1 MDPHIPPPPPP
12 APAPPPTPAPVPE
25 SPGGH
30 RYWRDGQVDL
40 QGAAAFA
47 AATADLGQG
56 EGDDSIANE
65 APLNLEFAQ
74 GDLRDVIV
82 RAKKLKDDMY
92 ATLIDGSLWHPP
104 AATMMHGPVT
114 TRARLHLAGV
124 WITPF
129 DTLIMDA
136 QDDLKQGIDAI
147 SKIADKLVEA
157 CDDWEETDWYTG
169 PETDSPVVS

>member
-12 APAPPPTPAPVPE
+12 PAPAPATAEAPPAPE

-74 GDLRDVIV
+74 DYLRVVIV

-92 ATLIDGSLWHPP
+92 ATLIDDEDSAQEIDECMSL
-104 AATMMHGPVT
+104 
-114 TRARLHLAGV
+114 

-147 SKIADKLVEA
+147 LKISGELVEA
-157 CDDWEETDWYTG
+157 CDEWEEDNPAADACHAAAVLLLTARHQ
-169 PETDSPVVS
+169 S

>member
-1 MDPHIPPPPPP
+1 MKSPIIPPPPPPLPPPPP
-12 APAPPPTPAPVPE
+12 APAPECA
-25 SPGGH
+25 GGY

-40 QGAAAFA
+40 QGATAFA

-74 GDLRDVIV
+74 DDLRVVIV

-92 ATLIDGSLWHPP
+92 ATLIDDEDSAQEIDKCMSL
-104 AATMMHGPVT
+104 
-114 TRARLHLAGV
+114 

-147 SKIADKLVEA
+147 LKISYELVEA
-157 CDDWEETDWYTG
+157 CDEWEEDT
-169 PETDSPVVS
+169 S

>member
-12 APAPPPTPAPVPE
+12 APALAPAPAPAPE
-25 SPGGH
+25 SPGRH

-40 QGAAAFA
+40 QGASAFA

-74 GDLRDVIV
+74 DDLRDIIV

-92 ATLIDGSLWHPP
+92 ATLIDGNLFHPQWCQW
-104 AATMMHGPVT
+104 GGRPVT
-114 TRARLHLAGV
+114 TRARVHLAGV

-147 SKIADKLVEA
+147 SKISDKLVEA
-157 CDDWEETDWYTG
+157 CDEWEEEDWDTG
-169 PETDSPVVS
+169 PETDNPAVS

>member
-12 APAPPPTPAPVPE
+12 PAPAPATAEAPPAPE

-74 GDLRDVIV
+74 GGLRVVIV

-92 ATLIDGSLWHPP
+92 AMLIDDEDSAQEIDECMSL
-104 AATMMHGPVT
+104 
-114 TRARLHLAGV
+114 

-147 SKIADKLVEA
+147 LKISGELIEA
-157 CDDWEETDWYTG
+157 CDEWEEDN
-169 PETDSPVVS
+169 PVVS

>member
-92 ATLIDGSLWHPP
+92 ATLIDGDLPQFTDDSMD
-104 AATMMHGPVT
+104 A
-114 TRARLHLAGV
+114 

-136 QDDLKQGIDAI
+136 QDDLKQGLSAI
-147 SKIADKLVEA
+147 SKIYDELVEA
-157 CDDWEETDWYTG
+157 CDEWEETEWDTG
-169 PETDSPVVS
+169 SETDNPAVS

>member
-12 APAPPPTPAPVPE
+12 PAPAPATAEAPPAPE

-47 AATADLGQG
+47 AATADLGHG

-74 GDLRDVIV
+74 DYLRVVIV

-92 ATLIDGSLWHPP
+92 ATLIDDEDSAQEIDECMSL
-104 AATMMHGPVT
+104 
-114 TRARLHLAGV
+114 

-147 SKIADKLVEA
+147 LKISGELVEA
-157 CDDWEETDWYTG
+157 CDEWEEDNPAADACHAAAVLLLTARHQ
-169 PETDSPVVS
+169 S

>member
-12 APAPPPTPAPVPE
+12 PAPAPPPTPTPAPVPE

-30 RYWRDGQVDL
+30 RYWRDGQDDL

-74 GDLRDVIV
+74 GGLRVVIV

-92 ATLIDGSLWHPP
+92 ATLIDGNLFHPQWCQW
-104 AATMMHGPVT
+104 GGRPVT
-114 TRARLHLAGV
+114 TRARVHLAGV

-147 SKIADKLVEA
+147 LKISGELIEA
-157 CDDWEETDWYTG
+157 CDEWEEDN
-169 PETDSPVVS
+169 PAVS